1 MNCIERYEAERTASK
16 VDAFLVKQ
24 KLPYD
29 QKVILAERRAREF
42 HNQILGEGHN
52 VHVSVG
58 GLDSITLLLFLRS
71 IGLDVPAVSVSTLED
86 KSIQRVHK
94 ELGVISLKPLKSKVD
109 ILQELLQRPTER
121 NRIVRHAIIT
131 GETGAYG
138 GNRTGTRMKLSQ
150 KWLNLFGGYENET
163 ENVNYQIAP
172 FRVSDKCCYYLKE
185 KPCDNYAK
193 EHDSYPYL
201 GLMASEGGRRQKALM
216 MHGCNYYGKTV
227 TRSCPFAI
235 FDRQDL
241 LQLALDLK
249 VPVPEIYG
257 EILRDSEGR
266 LCTTKAQRTGCSMCG
281 FGIHLEKRPHR
292 FDRLKE
298 ANPDEWEFWM
308 HHCVTDPETG
318 EKFGWSR
325 VLDYIGVPYR

>member
-109 ILQELLQRPTER
+109 ILQEFGFP
-121 NRIVRHAIIT
+121 V
-131 GETGAYG
+131 
-138 GNRTGTRMKLSQ
+138 LS
-150 KWLNLFGGYENET
+150 KE
-163 ENVNYQIAP
+163 IA
-172 FRVSDKCCYYLKE
+172 
-185 KPCDNYAK
+185 
-193 EHDSYPYL
+193 
-201 GLMASEGGRRQKALM
+201 
-216 MHGCNYYGKTV
+216 GK
-227 TRSCPFAI
+227 I
-235 FDRQDL
+235 DL
-241 LQLALDLK
+241 LQYRIMVVRILKAYIFKGNRPLDLCQG
-249 VPVPEIYG
+249 P
-257 EILRDSEGR
+257 
-266 LCTTKAQRTGCSMCG
+266 CS
-281 FGIHLEKRPHR
+281 R
-292 FDRLKE
+292 F
-298 ANPDEWEFWM
+298 
-308 HHCVTDPETG
+308 
-318 EKFGWSR
+318 
-325 VLDYIGVPYR
+325 I